1 MSSSSKSSSTSKK
14 INSPILSKNS
24 KSSGISSDKKSSSP
38 KSSSPKSSS
47 PKSSSPKSSSPKSS
61 SPKSSSKKSSSP
73 NSARSY
79 YSSRL
84 SSNGSELGTDDQ
96 IIPLGNHFKNSVF
109 YTPIVAQFNATQSV
123 MIVPPGLREYVIVST
138 IIDGNSFFHSLLKTC
153 YPEYNVADESLRT
166 EMAQQFRLQAVYLL
180 SQPNL
185 NYSDDK
191 SVKDLYLGL
200 DPRTS
205 TEKHL
210 PINCYYYTFYKGILP
225 RIFGNIDNNIK
236 GFQYL
241 VDSLETGNE
250 LPSIF
255 YFFFTEICYFNLNIF
270 RHEGLQET
278 NTEGFELELTTSY
291 ISTPPRELILE
302 NSKKGLLTE
311 WERSTI
317 CFIEVDL
324 DEEQKAYQPIGYR
337 TYDSGDLVS
346 FNFKST
352 GETFK

>member
-1 MSSSSKSSSTSKK
+1 MSSSSKSSKHFKRS
-14 INSPILSKNS
+14 NSP
-24 KSSGISSDKKSSSP
+24 
-38 KSSSPKSSS
+38 
-47 PKSSSPKSSSPKSS
+47 
-61 SPKSSSKKSSSP
+61 SSSKKSNSSRSSLKKSTSP
-73 NSARSY
+73 KKSNSSSNSARSY

-84 SSNGSELGTDDQ
+84 SSNSSELGTDDQ
-96 IIPLGNHFKNSVF
+96 IISLGNHFENSVF
-109 YTPIVAQFNATQSV
+109 YTPILVQFNPTQSV
-123 MIVPPGLREYVIVST
+123 MIIPPGLREYVIVST

-153 YPEYNVADESLRT
+153 YPEYNVATESVRI

-180 SQPNL
+180 SQPNS
-185 NYSDDK
+185 NYPDEK

-225 RIFGNIDNNIK
+225 RIFGNIDNDIK

-241 VDSLETGNE
+241 IDSLETGNE

-270 RHEGLQET
+270 RHEGLQQSD
-278 NTEGFELELTTSY
+278 NEGYELELTTSY
-291 ISTPPRELILE
+291 ISIPPRELILE

-311 WERSTI
+311 WERTTI

-324 DEEQKAYQPIGYR
+324 DGEQKAYQPIGYR

-346 FNFKST
+346 LNFQSK